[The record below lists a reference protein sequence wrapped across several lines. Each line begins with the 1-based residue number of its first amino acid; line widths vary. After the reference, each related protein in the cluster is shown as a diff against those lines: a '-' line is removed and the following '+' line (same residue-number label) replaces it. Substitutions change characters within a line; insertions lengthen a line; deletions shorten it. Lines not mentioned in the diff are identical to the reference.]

1 MPGAPVR
8 VGPVGSGFVT
18 EAEVSTT
25 VDVRPVT
32 GIIGAEIEGVDLRQP
47 LDAAVVAEI
56 TEALLRWKVL
66 FFRDQP
72 LTQDQHLAFARA
84 FGEPTAAHPVH
95 AGVADQPNIYAV
107 ETGQLKGSPRRRREP
122 PPFAPGP
129 STQTGW
135 HTDITFVPNPA
146 MGSILRGVVIPPAG
160 GDTLWTN
167 LVAAY
172 EDLSEPIRDLIDGL
186 QAVHRWRDYD
196 GLAKRE
202 DHDPAAPPPTAV
214 HPVVRVHPDSGE
226 RALFVNPTFT
236 RYLVGLSDRE
246 SSQIL
251 DLLYAQ
257 MARPEFTVRFR
268 WEPDSLA
275 FWDNRATAHV
285 GPVDLARADFDRLVE
300 RITLVGDV
308 PVGPDGFRSQAL
320 TGDLF
325 T

>member
-1 MPGAPVR
+1 M
-8 VGPVGSGFVT
+8 T
-18 EAEVSTT
+18 EADVTT
-25 VDVRPVT
+25 TLDVRPVT
-32 GIIGAEIEGVDLRQP
+32 GIIGAEVHGVDLRRP
-47 LDAAVVAEI
+47 LEPAVVAEI

-72 LTQDQHLAFARA
+72 LTQDQHVAFARA

-107 ETGQLKGSPRRRREP
+107 ETGQLKGSPRRRQAPR
-122 PPFAPGP
+122 PFAPGP

-172 EDLSEPIRDLIDGL
+172 EDLSPPIRDLIDGL

-202 DHDPAAPPPTAV
+202 DHDPTAPPPTAV

-226 RALFVNPTFT
+226 RALV
-236 RYLVGLSDRE
+236 RE
-246 SSQIL
+246 
-251 DLLYAQ
+251 
-257 MARPEFTVRFR
+257 P
-268 WEPDSLA
+268 
-275 FWDNRATAHV
+275 HV
-285 GPVDLARADFDRLVE
+285 HPLPGGVE
-300 RITLVGDV
+300 RPREHADPRPALR
-308 PVGPDGFRSQAL
+308 PVGPPRVHGAVPLGARQPGLLGQPGHRPRGPGRPGPCRLRPLGRAHHA
-320 TGDLF
+320 GR
-325 T
+325 

>member
-1 MPGAPVR
+1 MSA
-8 VGPVGSGFVT
+8 
-18 EAEVSTT
+18 TT
-25 VDVRPVT
+25 TPTDFAVRPVT
-32 GIIGAEIEGVDLRQP
+32 GIIGAEVSGVDLRAP
-47 LDAAVVAEI
+47 LAASVVAEI
-56 TEALLRWKVL
+56 DKALLQWKVL

-72 LTQDQHLAFARA
+72 ITQDQQLAFARA

-95 AGVADQPNIYAV
+95 AGLDQHPNIYSV
-107 ETGQLKGSPRRRREP
+107 ETGQLRGSPRRQRQP
-122 PPFAPGP
+122 KPFAPGK

-146 MGSILRGVVIPPAG
+146 MGSILRGVVIPPNG

-172 EDLSEPIRDLIDGL
+172 EDLSAPIRDLVDGL

-196 GLAKRE
+196 GLTKRD
-202 DHDPAAPPPTAV
+202 DHDPDAPPPTAV
-214 HPVVRVHPDSGE
+214 HPVVRVHPVSGE

-236 RYLVGLSDRE
+236 RYIVGLTDRE
-246 SSQIL
+246 STQIL

-257 MARPEFTVRFR
+257 LARPEFTVRFH
-268 WEPDSLA
+268 WETDSIA

-285 GPVDLARADFDRLVE
+285 GPVDLATADFDRLVE

>member
-1 MPGAPVR
+1 MTDTSRPTR
-8 VGPVGSGFVT
+8 I
-18 EAEVSTT
+18 
-25 VDVRPVT
+25 DVRPVT
-32 GIIGAEIEGVDLRQP
+32 SIIGAEIDGVDLAHP
-47 LDAAVVAEI
+47 LEPAVVDEV

-72 LTQDQHLAFARA
+72 ITADQQLAFARA
-84 FGEPTAAHPVH
+84 FGQPTAAHPVH
-95 AGVADQPNIYAV
+95 AGRADHPNIYSV
-107 ETGQLKGSPRRRREP
+107 ETSQLKGSPRRRSEP
-122 PPFAPGP
+122 RPFAPGR

-135 HTDITFVPNPA
+135 HTDITFVANPA
-146 MGSILRGVVIPPAG
+146 MGSILRGVVIPPHG

-214 HPVVRVHPDSGE
+214 HPVVRVHPVTGE

-246 SSQIL
+246 STQVL

-268 WEPDSLA
+268 WQPDSLA

-285 GPVDLARADFDRLVE
+285 GPVDLATADFDRLVE
-300 RITLVGDV
+300 RVTLVGDV
-308 PVGPDGFRSQAL
+308 PVGPDGFRSEAL